1 MNPLK
6 WLQFIVPV
14 NHKLLFPVAGKD
26 SCFKILEKI
35 LFVLPIKIITQS
47 KVISFYNILLSPNN

>member
-1 MNPLK
+1 MNPLE

-14 NHKLLFPVAGKD
+14 NHTLLFPVEGKD
-26 SCFKILEKI
+26 GSFKILGKI

-47 KVISFYNILLSPNN
+47 KVISF